1 MKKINLQ
8 YLRVA
13 KEKRFEIQIMQ
24 EASKVKHEQILIN
37 KIEYFKKEKDYILA
51 KEAKKIY
58 KKEKEAKKLELL
70 EGEILKRLRET
81 IIK

>member
-24 EASKVKHEQILIN
+24 EASKVKHE
-37 KIEYFKKEKDYILA
+37 
-51 KEAKKIY
+51 
-58 KKEKEAKKLELL
+58 
-70 EGEILKRLRET
+70 
-81 IIK
+81 